1 MVYVCIQPP
10 WQSASSEVFDSSTD
24 QVFTSLGFSPH
35 SQFHKGLCATIKPPI
50 EVYSIMPSIVGAGL
64 GGLALAQGLKQAGI
78 PFRIFERDASASFR
92 GQGAFISSSTFIT

>member
-1 MVYVCIQPP
+1 
-10 WQSASSEVFDSSTD
+10 
-24 QVFTSLGFSPH
+24 
-35 SQFHKGLCATIKPPI
+35 
-50 EVYSIMPSIVGAGL
+50 MPSIVGAGL